1 MTAPRLDAAARAR
14 LAAIAEHL
22 IPEAH
27 GMPSAGDVV
36 TDERLAF
43 VLGSRPDLAEPLRA
57 ALRPDLGDDVP
68 ARLVTLAADEPG
80 TLASLQ
86 LVIVAAY
93 YTDGGVRERLG
104 YPGQLALTVD
114 PDAVPEYVREGLIEQ
129 ARARGPVWRDPATG
143 RRAEKEDSDG
153 RVGA

>member
-1 MTAPRLDAAARAR
+1 MTALDAAAMAR
-14 LAAIAEHL
+14 LAAISEHL

-57 ALRPDLGDDVP
+57 ALRPELGDDVP
-68 ARLVTLAADEPG
+68 ARVGALAARESG

-93 YTDGGVRERLG
+93 YTDDGVRERLG
-104 YPGQLALTVD
+104 YPGQLAVTVD
-114 PDAVPEYVREGLIEQ
+114 PEAVPEYVQEGLIER

-143 RRAEKEDSDG
+143 RRAEKEDGDG
-153 RVGA
+153 CAGA